1 MQANCQ
7 CKPTRTRR
15 ARGPLASVGHS
26 SASDS
31 DSERPIP
38 RDNQTKTR
46 FNERHLSSHRRT
58 GKGHSGCQRCS
69 ASREARLGGSC
80 RGVTGPTVTK
90 SSEATQSDTA
100 TLDVRA
106 RRPGA
111 LGPGPWAGLGPWPG
125 LGPGGLVGPLPRWGA
140 SSSMK
145 WQCAPT
151 SSSGLPQ
158 ELAVRLDGGLLH
170 LALRHLNFR

>member
-1 MQANCQ
+1 VQANCQ
-7 CKPTRTRR
+7 CKPTRMRR
-15 ARGPLASVGHS
+15 AGGPLASVGHS

-38 RDNQTKTR
+38 RDGQTKTR

-80 RGVTGPTVTK
+80 VTGPTK
-90 SSEATQSDTA
+90 SSEAI
-100 TLDVRA
+100 
-106 RRPGA
+106 RPRWMS
-111 LGPGPWAGLGPWPG
+111 GPGGLGPWPG
-125 LGPGGLVGPLPRWGA
+125 LEPGGLVGQLPRTGA
-140 SSSMK
+140 SNSMK

-151 SSSGLPQ
+151 SSSAGLPQ
-158 ELAVRLDGGLLH
+158 ELAVLLDGGLLH
-170 LALRHLNFR
+170 LALRHLSFR

>member
-1 MQANCQ
+1 VQANCQ

-80 RGVTGPTVTK
+80 VTGPIK
-90 SSEATQSDTA
+90 PSEAI
-100 TLDVRA
+100 
-106 RRPGA
+106 RPRWMS
-111 LGPGPWAGLGPWPG
+111 GPGGLGPWPG
-125 LGPGGLVGPLPRWGA
+125 LGPGGLVGQLPRRGA
-140 SSSMK
+140 SNSMK
-145 WQCAPT
+145 WQWSLAGQVTP
-151 SSSGLPQ
+151 L
-158 ELAVRLDGGLLH
+158 LAV
-170 LALRHLNFR
+170 AAFLRNSLSYSTAVCFIWRFDI